1 MRLTIAF
8 ILLTLSIAASA
19 SQEGILALDKILF
32 ESAGIGESG
41 PVKVSG
47 SQASTGITALKVDA
61 FGKSVQLSATQLK
74 ALDGGQY
81 NAIQLSYEGG
91 YKELGGR
98 TIYIKLSK
106 AFTSGEVA
114 SVFVVVTED
123 GKVKVAK
130 TLRDAA

>member
-1 MRLTIAF
+1 MRFAIAL
-8 ILLTLSIAASA
+8 ILLTLSSASFA
-19 SQEGILALDKILF
+19 SQEGILILDKLF
-32 ESAGIGESG
+32 LESAGIGESG

-47 SQASTGITALKVDA
+47 TQTPTGITSLQVQA
-61 FGKSVQLSATQLK
+61 FGKSVQLNPAQLK

-81 NAIQLSYEGG
+81 NSIQLSYEGG

-106 AFTSGEVA
+106 SFTSGEVA
-114 SVFVVVTED
+114 SVFIVITED

-130 TLRDAA
+130 ALRDAA